1 MSLIIL
7 GKYKCNQLSVKQR
20 GEMPR
25 ESNIVMNNK
34 FDAVPIEKDTT
45 VLFQLNA
52 TLGDYDVLYQMWN
65 WDGITAE
72 SFIFLSTDILKLTDD
87 EVKTLAKSSP
97 MIKNDSELT
106 MVRHED
112 GYTFVNF
119 NFKAD

>member
-1 MSLIIL
+1 MKANNFS
-7 GKYKCNQLSVKQR
+7 
-20 GEMPR
+20 
-25 ESNIVMNNK
+25 NK
-34 FDAVPIEKDTT
+34 FDAVPLEKDTN

-52 TLGDYDVLYQMWN
+52 TLGNYDVLYQMWN
-65 WDGITAE
+65 WNGITAE